1 MQETQGAMGI
11 LTSLIPFVAIFAIFY
26 FLFIRPQKKQ
36 QKKHKE
42 MLEALQA
49 GDKVVSYGGI
59 MCEIV
64 KKEDNYFLVRSGE
77 STMKLVK
84 DYIAY
89 KVEQ

>member
-1 MQETQGAMGI
+1 MQDPNSLTGV
-11 LTSLIPFVAIFAIFY
+11 LTSLIPFIAIFAIFY
-26 FLFIRPQKKQ
+26 FLFIRPQKNQ

-49 GDKVVSYGGI
+49 GDKIVSYGGI

-64 KKEDNYFLVRSGE
+64 KKEENYFLVRSGE

-84 DYIAY
+84 EYIAY

>member
-1 MQETQGAMGI
+1 MQDANSMTGI

-26 FLFIRPQKKQ
+26 FLFIRPQKNQ

-42 MLEALQA
+42 MLEALKV
-49 GDKVVSYGGI
+49 GDKVVSYGGM

-64 KKEDNYFLVRSGE
+64 KKEDNYFLVKSAD

-84 DYIAY
+84 EYIAY

>member
-1 MQETQGAMGI
+1 MQDANNLTGI
-11 LTSLIPFVAIFAIFY
+11 LTSLIPFIVIFAIFY
-26 FLFIRPQKKQ
+26 FLFIRPQKNQ

-42 MLEALQA
+42 MLESLKA

-64 KKEDNYFLVRSGE
+64 KKEENYFLVKSGE

-84 DYIAY
+84 EYIAY